1 MDFHSLTALSPLDGR
16 YQHKVASLSAYFSEL
31 ALIQARTEVE
41 IEWFLLL
48 SQTDSF
54 SALPKFSDKSVKLLR
69 DLYLNFD
76 LAAGERVKKIE
87 TETNHDVKAVE
98 YYLKEQ
104 FQQIP
109 EVQSYTE
116 FLHFACTSE
125 DINNLSYGLMLK
137 RGIVPLQS
145 ALDNITQQLHLL
157 AESTADI
164 AMLSRTHGQSASP
177 TTAGKEIANWIFRLQ
192 RQQQQL
198 KQMTP
203 LAKINGAVG
212 NYNAHIVSFPE
223 VDWPSVSQ
231 RLIQQL
237 GLHYNPYTTQI
248 EPHDSM
254 AELFDTVSRINTIL
268 IDLCRDFWGYISLNY
283 FKQKLAA
290 NEVGSS
296 TMPHKVNPIDFENA
310 EGNLGIANALLH
322 HFSSKLPISR
332 WQRDLSDSTVQ
343 RNIGVAFAYSLLA
356 YDSLIKGLNKVEINQ
371 SAIAADLEQSWE
383 VLAEAIQTVMRRH
396 QVSQPYEKLKAL
408 TRGKEGMTQ
417 QALAGFI
424 DSLDIP
430 NEERE
435 RLKSLTPQSY
445 IGNAAEQA
453 RQIKNYRD

>member
-1 MDFHSLTALSPLDGR
+1 
-16 YQHKVASLSAYFSEL
+16 
-31 ALIQARTEVE
+31 
-41 IEWFLLL
+41 
-48 SQTDSF
+48 
-54 SALPKFSDKSVKLLR
+54 
-69 DLYLNFD
+69 
-76 LAAGERVKKIE
+76 
-87 TETNHDVKAVE
+87 
-98 YYLKEQ
+98 
-104 FQQIP
+104 
-109 EVQSYTE
+109 
-116 FLHFACTSE
+116 
-125 DINNLSYGLMLK
+125 MLK